1 MNELYESAV
10 EAVMARFEKVGLTR
24 ADLFQDDEIENSSL
38 TQIQNI
44 FEEPDNAKLITTL
57 VKSQNK
63 DQKAKQSYESN
74 LDA

>member
-1 MNELYESAV
+1 
-10 EAVMARFEKVGLTR
+10 MARFEKVGLYR
-24 ADLFQDDEIENSSL
+24 ADLFQDDEIENQSL

>member
-1 MNELYESAV
+1 
-10 EAVMARFEKVGLTR
+10 MARFEKIGLTR
-24 ADLFQDDEIENSSL
+24 ADLFHDDEIENSSL